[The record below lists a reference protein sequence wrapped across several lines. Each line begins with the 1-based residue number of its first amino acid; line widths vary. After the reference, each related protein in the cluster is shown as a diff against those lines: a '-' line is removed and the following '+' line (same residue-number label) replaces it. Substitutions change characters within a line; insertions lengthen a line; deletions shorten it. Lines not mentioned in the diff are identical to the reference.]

1 MRRLFLR
8 LLYSG
13 FGRPFLKVIVGV
25 DFPVLKALREE
36 RQFILVANHNSH
48 LDTATLLAAMPSAI
62 LHRVHPV
69 AAADHFGKRPWQA
82 KLTRLCV
89 NALLIP
95 RKRDPDDPLNDPINI
110 MLAELDAGGSLILF
124 PEGTRGEPETL
135 QRFKKGV
142 GIVLSQRPGIP
153 YIPVFMDGLGKAMP
167 KGDNLILP
175 HPGRLYFGAPTRVT
189 STDPDLITEQVER
202 DVLALRPPT
211 EPKDL

>member
-1 MRRLFLR
+1 MRRVFLW

-25 DFPVLKALREE
+25 QFPVLRELRKEP
-36 RQFILVANHNSH
+36 QFILVANHNSH
-48 LDTATLLAAMPSAI
+48 LDTATLLAAMPSSI
-62 LHRVHPV
+62 LHQVHPV
-69 AAADHFGKRPWQA
+69 AAADHFGKNPWQA
-82 KLTRLCV
+82 RLTRFCV

-95 RKRDPDDPLNDPINI
+95 RKRDTENPFNDPINI

-142 GIVLSQRPGIP
+142 GLVLSQRPAIP

-175 HPGRLYFGAPTRVT
+175 HPARLYFGVPTRVT

-211 EPKDL
+211 GPREQ